1 MNNQIH
7 NSENLIPADKLTDK
21 ELLTELLSYTSCKD
35 PEKLS
40 QILFERFASIGAI
53 AASDKHLLQ
62 SIPELT
68 EDALIMIKLIPV
80 FSARTNTIRR
90 NGVKLNT
97 AEKAKDFFRSVLE
110 NQLAENFTAV
120 AVNDKFAVKSIM
132 NCVSGT
138 AAGVVSSCRE
148 IVSFALN
155 CGTEKLFIA
164 HSHTINS
171 LKPSA
176 EDIVATRSLMTALRP
191 LNIVLIDHIITND
204 SGAVSMREMLDIDLF
219 DKEPN
224 CGYIYEPAAKY
235 LQKIP
240 DTL

>member
-1 MNNQIH
+1 MDN
-7 NSENLIPADKLTDK
+7 LTDK

-35 PEKLS
+35 PKKLS
-40 QILFERFASIGAI
+40 ELLFDSFTSISAI

-62 SIPELT
+62 TIPELT

-80 FSARTNTIRR
+80 FSSRTNTIRR
-90 NGVKLNT
+90 NGIKLNT
-97 AEKAKDFFRSVLE
+97 SEKAKDFFRSVLE
-110 NQLAENFTAV
+110 NQLTENFIAV
-120 AVNDKFAVKSIM
+120 AVNDKFAVKSVM

-138 AAGVVSSCRE
+138 AGGVVSSCRE
-148 IVSFALN
+148 IFSFALN

-191 LNIVLIDHIITND
+191 LNITLIDHIITND
-204 SGAVSMREMLDIDLF
+204 SGAVSMRELSGIDLF
-219 DKEPN
+219 DKEPD

-240 DTL
+240 DTR